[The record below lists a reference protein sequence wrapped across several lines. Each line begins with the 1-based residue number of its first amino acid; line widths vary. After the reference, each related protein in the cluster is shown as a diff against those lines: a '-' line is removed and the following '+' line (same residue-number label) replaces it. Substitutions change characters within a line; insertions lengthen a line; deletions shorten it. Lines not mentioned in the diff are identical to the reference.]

1 MKQHLAG
8 ISSHYRSDMGVE
20 VLFVPWQLPCYLKVP
35 RGRATPIGTPAFV
48 WPNLSPKL
56 KEVLYQSLP
65 FDDGGFLMPL
75 WLHLGELLRIRGL
88 NVILDRVYFA

>member
-1 MKQHLAG
+1 MPDPGVVLREAA
-8 ISSHYRSDMGVE
+8 SSRDQQPLHYRSDMGVE

-56 KEVLYQSLP
+56 KEVSTLP
-65 FDDGGFLMPL
+65 ESSIWRWRLFDATLAPS
-75 WLHLGELLRIRGL
+75 W
-88 NVILDRVYFA
+88 